1 MLHTNFF
8 FAISPL
14 FYQFN
19 TFLPARDAGLDH
31 AVVHQRSQCVHEE
44 DRKHHTFGIGRI
56 DHTDQHGERTG
67 EESDDILARTGL
79 GRRDGIGGHE
89 HGAESETADDQMLPS
104 GVGRHAECLE
114 KVSHCQAADKDERHR
129 APRSDARKE
138 QNRCADQNR
147 QRRSFAHAAG
157 NESQESRIFQF
168 RSVFEKCF
176 DADVF
181 SYNSRKI
188 TSNFTNNSSHFRE
201 KMWYDKT
208 VHSFL

>member
-1 MLHTNFF
+1 MSANAAYEFF
-8 FAISPL
+8 LCHISPI
-14 FYQFN
+14 YQFN

-114 KVSHCQAADKDERHR
+114 KYPIARPPIKTNDIVRHE
-129 APRSDARKE
+129 ATPVK
-138 QNRCADQNR
+138 
-147 QRRSFAHAAG
+147 
-157 NESQESRIFQF
+157 SRIAAPI
-168 RSVFEKCF
+168 RIASVE
-176 DADVF
+176 V
-181 SYNSRKI
+181 SPTQPGMNPRKA
-188 TSNFTNNSSHFRE
+188 SAVE
-201 KMWYDKT
+201 
-208 VHSFL
+208 